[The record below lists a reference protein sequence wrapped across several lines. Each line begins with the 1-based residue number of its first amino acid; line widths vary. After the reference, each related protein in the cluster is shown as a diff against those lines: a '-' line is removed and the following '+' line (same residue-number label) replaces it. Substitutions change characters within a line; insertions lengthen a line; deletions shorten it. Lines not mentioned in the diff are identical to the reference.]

1 MASKVRP
8 GDKNMSNRS
17 IRPVSRRAL
26 LRAAVAG
33 LAGLPALHMLAQ
45 ARLKLATITTGFAAG
60 GSSDVTARI
69 LAEYLRGK
77 YADAVVVESK
87 VGASGRLA
95 VEHVKAGPADGG
107 SLLVSP
113 SGMMVLFPHIYKGLR
128 YDPQNDFAPVTP
140 LAKFPFVL
148 AISSLV
154 PAQVRTL
161 PEFIAW
167 CQANPKQAS
176 FGSPGA
182 GTSAH
187 FSGIMLGR
195 RAGMEFTHVAY
206 RGMAPLV
213 QDLMGGQIASGV
225 LTPADTLP
233 LMSSGKLRL
242 LATTGTRRSRFI
254 PEVPTYTEL
263 GFPDI
268 VIEESYSLYAPAAV
282 PVSAISQLASL
293 AHQMLA
299 LTETQARFAQMGL
312 EVAPMQP
319 AEFKASLKALHERW
333 GGIVRASGF
342 TPTD

>member
-1 MASKVRP
+1 
-8 GDKNMSNRS
+8 MSGIAFGR
-17 IRPVSRRAL
+17 VSRRVF
-26 LRAAVAG
+26 LRAGVAALAVAPG
-33 LAGLPALHMLAQ
+33 LRAMAQ
-45 ARLKLATITTGFAAG
+45 PKIKLATITTGFAPG

-69 LAEYLRGK
+69 LADYLRGK
-77 YADAVVVESK
+77 YAEVVMVESK

-95 VEHVKAGPADGG
+95 VEHVKAAPANGS

-113 SGMMVLFPHIYKGLR
+113 SGMMVLFPHIYKNLR
-128 YDPQNDFAPVTP
+128 YDPLNDFAPVTS

-148 AISSLV
+148 TISTMV
-154 PAQVRTL
+154 PAEVRSL
-161 PEFIAW
+161 QDFIAW
-167 CQANPKQAS
+167 CKANPKQAS

-195 RAGMEFTHVAY
+195 RAEMEFTHVAY

-225 LTPADTLP
+225 LTPADALP
-233 LMSSGKLRL
+233 LIASGKLRL
-242 LATTGTRRSRFI
+242 LASTGTARSRFM
-254 PEVPTYTEL
+254 PDVPTYTEL

-268 VIEESYSLYAPAAV
+268 VLEESYSLYAPAGVAPETV
-282 PVSAISQLASL
+282 AQLASL

-299 LTETQARFAQMGL
+299 LPDTQARFMQMGL

-319 AEFKASLKALHERW
+319 SAFKASLKALHDRW

-342 TPTD
+342 TPSD